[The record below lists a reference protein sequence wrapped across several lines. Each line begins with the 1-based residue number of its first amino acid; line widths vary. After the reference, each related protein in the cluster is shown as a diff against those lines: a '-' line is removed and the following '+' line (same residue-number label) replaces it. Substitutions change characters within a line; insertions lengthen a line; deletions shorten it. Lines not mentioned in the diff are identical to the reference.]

1 MQFRHLAFDE
11 IDSTN
16 LGIKRAIDASQTEG
30 LVVRAAYQT
39 GGYGRQGRTWV
50 SPEGGLYFS
59 VLLRPSVRITA
70 LPSLSPAVAVACCRA
85 FRNLLPADAY
95 ESLRIKWPNDIIIA
109 PEPMAP
115 ALAAA
120 LTAIPAPAPA
130 APAASPAVPA
140 AGTAPAAASA
150 ATPAST
156 SATLTAPAA
165 SAPLAPPPTFASAQ
179 RIQKLCGIS
188 LEAYRGAV
196 CLGIGVN
203 VFRPD
208 QAPVVEGKNDPV
220 YLADLGFSGSL
231 DALFDAILKELARTY
246 EQWREFGF
254 DGFVREFNALMAYKE
269 EAVEVKD
276 IAGKVHAQGLLRGI
290 DEGARLLIEQN
301 GAQSCISSGELCRS
315 AR

>member
-115 ALAAA
+115 ASAAA
-120 LTAIPAPAPA
+120 PTAVPDPAPVASAAASATAAAPTA
-130 APAASPAVPA
+130 APAAS
-140 AGTAPAAASA
+140 AASA
-150 ATPAST
+150 ATPA
-156 SATLTAPAA
+156 P
-165 SAPLAPPPTFASAQ
+165 APLAPPPAFASAQ

-203 VFRPD
+203 VFRPA

-231 DALFDAILKELARTY
+231 DELFEAILKELARTY

-276 IAGKVHAQGLLRGI
+276 IAGKVHAQGILRGI

>member
-70 LPSLSPAVAVACCRA
+70 LPSLSPTVAVACCRA

-115 ALAAA
+115 ASAAA
-120 LTAIPAPAPA
+120 PTAVPDPAPVASAAASATAAAPTA
-130 APAASPAVPA
+130 APAAS
-140 AGTAPAAASA
+140 AASA
-150 ATPAST
+150 ATPA
-156 SATLTAPAA
+156 P
-165 SAPLAPPPTFASAQ
+165 APLAPPPAFASAQ

-231 DALFDAILKELARTY
+231 DELFEAILKELARTY

-276 IAGKVHAQGLLRGI
+276 IAGKVHAQGILRGI